1 MTINNL
7 LIIIPAYNEGKNL
20 IELLKKIR
28 SENENWSIIIV
39 DDSESFETNKLIE
52 NYKEKKIY
60 YIKRNLKMGRGSAV
74 RFGFEYSKKNKFDY
88 ILEMDADLSHNPSEI
103 KLLLNKLISKKHDL
117 VIGSR
122 YLKNSKIIGWPIKR
136 RIFSKLSNFL
146 AKFLF
151 GFGLTDY
158 TNGFRVY
165 SADAINE
172 LIKYPIENNGF
183 MYLTETFTILKKK
196 NFKISEQATVFI
208 NRKKGSSSLKLSEIL
223 SSFLGIIKLK
233 LKKL

>member
-1 MTINNL
+1 MNNL

-20 IELLKKIR
+20 IELLKKIK
-28 SENENWSIIIV
+28 SENDNWNIIII
-39 DDSESFETNKLIE
+39 DDSENFETNKLIE
-52 NYKEKKIY
+52 NYKEKKIH
-60 YIKRNLKMGRGSAV
+60 YIKRNIKMGRGSAV

-103 KLLLNKLISKKHDL
+103 KLLLNKLISKKYDL

-136 RIFSKLSNFL
+136 RIFSKLSNFF

-165 SADAINE
+165 NSKAINE

-208 NRKKGSSSLKLSEIL
+208 NRKKGSSSLRLSEIL
-223 SSFLGIIKLK
+223 KSFVGIIKLK

>member
-1 MTINNL
+1 MNNL

-28 SENENWSIIIV
+28 SENGNWSIIIV
-39 DDSESFETNKLIE
+39 DDSENFETNKLIE
-52 NYKEKKIY
+52 NYNEKKIY

-165 SADAINE
+165 NADAINE

-208 NRKKGSSSLKLSEIL
+208 NRKKGSSTLRLSEIL
-223 SSFLGIIKLK
+223 RSLIGIIKLK

>member
-1 MTINNL
+1 MNNL

-39 DDSESFETNKLIE
+39 DDSESLETNKLIE

-60 YIKRNLKMGRGSAV
+60 YIKRDLKMGRGSAV

-88 ILEMDADLSHNPSEI
+88 VLEMDADLSHNPFEI

-146 AKFLF
+146 AKCLF

-165 SADAINE
+165 NADAINE
-172 LIKYPIENNGF
+172 LIKYPIENKGF

-208 NRKKGSSSLKLSEIL
+208 NRKKGSSTLRLSEIL
-223 SSFLGIIKLK
+223 RSLVGIIKLK

>member
-1 MTINNL
+1 MNNL

-103 KLLLNKLISKKHDL
+103 KLLLNKLISKKYDL

-208 NRKKGSSSLKLSEIL
+208 NRKKGSSTLRLSEIL
-223 SSFLGIIKLK
+223 RSLVGIIKLK

>member
-1 MTINNL
+1 MNDL

-20 IELLKKIR
+20 IDLLKKIK
-28 SENENWSIIIV
+28 SENENWNIIIV
-39 DDSESFETNKLIE
+39 DDSENFETSKLIE
-52 NYKEKKIY
+52 NYKEKRIY
-60 YIKRNLKMGRGSAV
+60 YIKRNLKMGRGNAV

-88 ILEMDADLSHNPSEI
+88 ILEMDADLSHNPAEI
-103 KLLLNKLISKKHDL
+103 KLLLKKLISKKYDL

-122 YLKNSKIIGWPIKR
+122 YLKDSKIIGWPIKR
-136 RIFSKLSNFL
+136 RIFSKLSNVF
-146 AKFLF
+146 ARFLF

-165 SADAINE
+165 NASAINE

-196 NFKISEQATVFI
+196 NYKISEQATIFI
-208 NRKKGSSSLKLSEIL
+208 NRKKGSSSLRLSEIFR
-223 SSFLGIIKLK
+223 SFIGIIKLK

>member
-1 MTINNL
+1 MNNL

-28 SENENWSIIIV
+28 LENENWSIIIV

-88 ILEMDADLSHNPSEI
+88 VLEMDADLSHNPSEI
-103 KLLLNKLISKKHDL
+103 KLLLDKLISKKHDL

-122 YLKNSKIIGWPIKR
+122 YLKNSKIIGWPLKR

-165 SADAINE
+165 NADAINE

-208 NRKKGSSSLKLSEIL
+208 NRKKGSSSLRLSEIL
-223 SSFLGIIKLK
+223 RSLVGIIKLK

>member
-1 MTINNL
+1 MNNL

-20 IELLKKIR
+20 IELLQKIR

-39 DDSESFETNKLIE
+39 DDSESLETNKLIE

-60 YIKRNLKMGRGSAV
+60 YIKRDLKMGRGSAV

-88 ILEMDADLSHNPSEI
+88 VLEMDADLSHNPFEI

-165 SADAINE
+165 NADAINE

-196 NFKISEQATVFI
+196 NYKISEQATIFI
-208 NRKKGSSSLKLSEIL
+208 NRKKGSSTLRLSEIL
-223 SSFLGIIKLK
+223 RSLVGIIKLK

>member
-1 MTINNL
+1 MNNL

-20 IELLKKIR
+20 IELLKKIK
-28 SENENWSIIIV
+28 SENDNWNIIII
-39 DDSESFETNKLIE
+39 DDSENFETNKLIE

-103 KLLLNKLISKKHDL
+103 KLLLNKLISKKYDL

-136 RIFSKLSNFL
+136 RIFSKLSNFF

-165 SADAINE
+165 NSKAINE

-208 NRKKGSSSLKLSEIL
+208 NRKKGSSSLRLSEIL
-223 SSFLGIIKLK
+223 KSFVGIIKLK

>member
-1 MTINNL
+1 MNNL

-20 IELLKKIR
+20 IDLLKKIKA
-28 SENENWSIIIV
+28 ENENWSIIIV
-39 DDSESFETNKLIE
+39 DDSESFETDKLIK

-60 YIKRNLKMGRGSAV
+60 YIKRNLKMGRGNAV
-74 RFGFEYSKKNKFDY
+74 RFGFEYSQKNKFDY
-88 ILEMDADLSHNPSEI
+88 VVEMDADLSHNPAEI
-103 KLLLNKLISKKHDL
+103 KTLLKKLMSKKYDL

-122 YLKNSKIIGWPIKR
+122 YLKDSKIIGWPIKR
-136 RIFSKLSNFL
+136 RIFSKLSNFF
-146 AKFLF
+146 ARFLF
-151 GFGLTDY
+151 GFGLSDY

-165 SADAINE
+165 SANAINE

-196 NFKISEQATVFI
+196 NFRITEEATIFI
-208 NRKKGSSSLKLSEIL
+208 NRKKGSSSLRLPEIL
-223 SSFLGIIKLK
+223 RSFIGIIKLK

>member
-1 MTINNL
+1 MNNL

-20 IELLKKIR
+20 IELLKKIK
-28 SENENWSIIIV
+28 SENDNWNIIII
-39 DDSESFETNKLIE
+39 DDSENFETNKLIE

-103 KLLLNKLISKKHDL
+103 KLLLNNLISKKYDL

-136 RIFSKLSNFL
+136 RIFSKLSNFF

-151 GFGLTDY
+151 GFELTDY

-165 SADAINE
+165 NSKAINE
-172 LIKYPIENNGF
+172 LIKHPIENNGF

-208 NRKKGSSSLKLSEIL
+208 NRKKGSSSLRLSEIL
-223 SSFLGIIKLK
+223 KSFVGIIKLK

>member
-1 MTINNL
+1 MNNL

-20 IELLKKIR
+20 IELLKKIK

-39 DDSESFETNKLIE
+39 DDSENFETNKLIE
-52 NYKEKKIY
+52 NYKEKKIH
-60 YIKRNLKMGRGSAV
+60 YIKRNIKMGRGSAV

-103 KLLLNKLISKKHDL
+103 KLLLNKLIIKKYDL

-136 RIFSKLSNFL
+136 RIFSKLSNFF

-165 SADAINE
+165 NAGAINE

-183 MYLTETFTILKKK
+183 MYLTETFTILKKRILRYLSMLP
-196 NFKISEQATVFI
+196 FLLIE
-208 NRKKGSSSLKLSEIL
+208 KKVQVH
-223 SSFLGIIKLK
+223 
-233 LKKL
+233 

>member
-1 MTINNL
+1 MNNL

-208 NRKKGSSSLKLSEIL
+208 NRKKGSSTLRLSEIL
-223 SSFLGIIKLK
+223 RSLVGIIKLK

>member
-1 MTINNL
+1 MNNL

-20 IELLKKIR
+20 IDLLKKIKA
-28 SENENWSIIIV
+28 ENENWSIIIV
-39 DDSESFETNKLIE
+39 DDSESFETDKLIK

-60 YIKRNLKMGRGSAV
+60 YIKRNLKMGRGNAV

-88 ILEMDADLSHNPSEI
+88 VVEMDADLSHNPAEI
-103 KLLLNKLISKKHDL
+103 KTLLKKLMSKKYDL

-122 YLKNSKIIGWPIKR
+122 YLKDSKIIGWPIKR
-136 RIFSKLSNFL
+136 RIFSKLSNFF
-146 AKFLF
+146 ARFLF
-151 GFGLTDY
+151 GYGLTDY

-165 SADAINE
+165 NASAINE

-183 MYLTETFTILKKK
+183 MYLTETFIILKRK

-208 NRKKGSSSLKLSEIL
+208 NRKKGSSSLKLSEIIRSL
-223 SSFLGIIKLK
+223 VGIIKLK

>member
-1 MTINNL
+1 MNNL

-20 IELLKKIR
+20 IELLKKIK
-28 SENENWSIIIV
+28 SENDNWNIIII
-39 DDSESFETNKLIE
+39 DDSENFETNELIE
-52 NYKEKKIY
+52 NYKEKKIN

-103 KLLLNKLISKKHDL
+103 KLLLNKLISKKYDL

-136 RIFSKLSNFL
+136 RIFSKLSNFF

-165 SADAINE
+165 NSKAINE
-172 LIKYPIENNGF
+172 LVKYPIENNGF

-208 NRKKGSSSLKLSEIL
+208 NRKKGSSSLRLSEIL
-223 SSFLGIIKLK
+223 KSFVGIIKLK

>member
-1 MTINNL
+1 MNNL

-20 IELLKKIR
+20 IELLKKIK

-39 DDSESFETNKLIE
+39 DDSENFETNKLIE
-52 NYKEKKIY
+52 NYKEKKIH
-60 YIKRNLKMGRGSAV
+60 YIKRNIKMGRGSAV

-103 KLLLNKLISKKHDL
+103 KLLLNKLIIKKYDL

-136 RIFSKLSNFL
+136 RIFSKLSNFF

-165 SADAINE
+165 NANAINE
-172 LIKYPIENNGF
+172 LLKYPIENNGF

-196 NFKISEQATVFI
+196 NFKISEKATVFI
-208 NRKKGSSSLKLSEIL
+208 NRKKGSSSLRLPEIL
-223 SSFLGIIKLK
+223 RSFIGIIKLK

>member
-1 MTINNL
+1 MNNL

-39 DDSESFETNKLIE
+39 DDSESFKTNKLIE

-103 KLLLNKLISKKHDL
+103 KLLLNKLISKKYDL

-196 NFKISEQATVFI
+196 NYKISEQATIFI
-208 NRKKGSSSLKLSEIL
+208 NRKKGSSTLRLSEIL
-223 SSFLGIIKLK
+223 RSLVGIIKLK

>member
-1 MTINNL
+1 MNNL

-20 IELLKKIR
+20 IDLLKKIKA
-28 SENENWSIIIV
+28 ENENWSIIIV
-39 DDSESFETNKLIE
+39 DDSESFEADKLIE

-60 YIKRNLKMGRGSAV
+60 YVKRNLKMGRGNAV

-88 ILEMDADLSHNPSEI
+88 VIEMDADLSHNPAEI
-103 KLLLNKLISKKHDL
+103 KHLLKRLISKKYDL

-122 YLKNSKIIGWPIKR
+122 YLKDSKIIGWPIKR

-165 SADAINE
+165 NADAINE

-196 NFKISEQATVFI
+196 NFKISEQSTVFI
-208 NRKKGSSSLKLSEIL
+208 NRNKGSSSLRLSEIL
-223 SSFLGIIKLK
+223 RSLVGIIKLK

>member
-1 MTINNL
+1 MNNL

-20 IELLKKIR
+20 IELLKKIK
-28 SENENWSIIIV
+28 SENDNWNIIII
-39 DDSESFETNKLIE
+39 DDSENFETNKLIE

-103 KLLLNKLISKKHDL
+103 KLLLNKLISKKYDL

-136 RIFSKLSNFL
+136 RIFSKLSNFF
-146 AKFLF
+146 ARFLF

-165 SADAINE
+165 NSKAINE

-208 NRKKGSSSLKLSEIL
+208 NRKKGSSSLRLSEIL
-223 SSFLGIIKLK
+223 RSFVGIIKLK
-233 LKKL
+233 LKRL

>member
-20 IELLKKIR
+20 IELLKKIK

-39 DDSESFETNKLIE
+39 DDSDNFETKKLIE
-52 NYKEKKIY
+52 NYKLKKIR

-88 ILEMDADLSHNPSEI
+88 ILEMDADLSHNPFEI
-103 KLLLNKLISKKHDL
+103 KLLLNNLISKKHDL

-136 RIFSKLSNFL
+136 RIFSKLSNFF

-151 GFGLTDY
+151 GFKLTDY

-165 SADAINE
+165 NANAINE

>member
-1 MTINNL
+1 MNNL

-20 IELLKKIR
+20 IELLKKIK
-28 SENENWSIIIV
+28 SENENWNIIII
-39 DDSESFETNKLIE
+39 DDSENFETNKLID

-103 KLLLNKLISKKHDL
+103 KLLLNKLISKKYDL

-136 RIFSKLSNFL
+136 RIFSKLSNFF

-151 GFGLTDY
+151 GFGVTDY

-165 SADAINE
+165 NSKAINE
-172 LIKYPIENNGF
+172 LIKYPIENSGF

-208 NRKKGSSSLKLSEIL
+208 NRKKGSSSLRLSEIL
-223 SSFLGIIKLK
+223 RSFLGIIKLK

>member
-1 MTINNL
+1 MNNL

-20 IELLKKIR
+20 IELLKKIK

-39 DDSESFETNKLIE
+39 DDSDNFETKKLIE
-52 NYKEKKIY
+52 NYKLKKIR

-88 ILEMDADLSHNPSEI
+88 ILEMDADLSHNPFEI
-103 KLLLNKLISKKHDL
+103 KLLLNNLISKKHDL

-136 RIFSKLSNFL
+136 RIFSKLSNFF

-151 GFGLTDY
+151 GFKLTDY

-165 SADAINE
+165 NANAINE

>member
-1 MTINNL
+1 
-7 LIIIPAYNEGKNL
+7 
-20 IELLKKIR
+20 
-28 SENENWSIIIV
+28 
-39 DDSESFETNKLIE
+39 
-52 NYKEKKIY
+52 
-60 YIKRNLKMGRGSAV
+60 MGRGSAV

-88 ILEMDADLSHNPSEI
+88 ILEMDADLSHNPFEI
-103 KLLLNKLISKKHDL
+103 KLLLNNLISKKHDL

-136 RIFSKLSNFL
+136 RIFSKLSNFF

-151 GFGLTDY
+151 GFKLTDY

-165 SADAINE
+165 NANAINE

>member
-1 MTINNL
+1 MNNL

-20 IELLKKIR
+20 IELLKKIK
-28 SENENWSIIIV
+28 SENDNWNIIII
-39 DDSESFETNKLIE
+39 DDSENFETNKLIE
-52 NYKEKKIY
+52 NYKEKKIN

-74 RFGFEYSKKNKFDY
+74 RYGFEYSKKNKFDY

-103 KLLLNKLISKKHDL
+103 KLLLNKLISKKYDL

-136 RIFSKLSNFL
+136 RIFSKLSNFF

-165 SADAINE
+165 NSKAINE
-172 LIKYPIENNGF
+172 LVKYPIENNGF

-208 NRKKGSSSLKLSEIL
+208 NRKKGSSSLRLSEIL
-223 SSFLGIIKLK
+223 KSFVGIIKLK

>member
-1 MTINNL
+1 MNNL

-20 IELLKKIR
+20 IDLLKKIKA
-28 SENENWSIIIV
+28 ENENWSIIIV
-39 DDSESFETNKLIE
+39 DDSESGEADKLIE

-60 YIKRNLKMGRGSAV
+60 YIKRNLKMGRGNAV

-88 ILEMDADLSHNPSEI
+88 VIEMDADLSHNPAEI
-103 KLLLNKLISKKHDL
+103 KPLLTKLISKKYDL

-122 YLKNSKIIGWPIKR
+122 YLKDSKIIGWPIKR
-136 RIFSKLSNFL
+136 RIFSKLSNFF
-146 AKFLF
+146 ARFLF

-165 SADAINE
+165 NANAINE
-172 LIKYPIENNGF
+172 LVKHPIENNGF

-196 NFKISEQATVFI
+196 NFRISEQATIFI
-208 NRKKGSSSLKLSEIL
+208 NRKKGSSSLRLSEIL
-223 SSFLGIIKLK
+223 RSLVGIIKLK

>member
-1 MTINNL
+1 MNNL

-20 IELLKKIR
+20 IELLKKIK
-28 SENENWSIIIV
+28 SENDNWNIIII
-39 DDSESFETNKLIE
+39 DDSENFETNKLIE

-103 KLLLNKLISKKHDL
+103 KLLLNNLISKKYDL

-136 RIFSKLSNFL
+136 RIFSKLSNFF
-146 AKFLF
+146 ARFLF

-165 SADAINE
+165 NSKAINE

-196 NFKISEQATVFI
+196 NFKISEQATVFT
-208 NRKKGSSSLKLSEIL
+208 NRKKGSSSLRLSEIL
-223 SSFLGIIKLK
+223 KSFVGIIKLK

>member
-1 MTINNL
+1 MNDL

-20 IELLKKIR
+20 IDLLKKIK
-28 SENENWSIIIV
+28 SENENWNIIIV
-39 DDSESFETNKLIE
+39 DDSENFETGKLIE
-52 NYKEKKIY
+52 NYKEKRIY
-60 YIKRNLKMGRGSAV
+60 YIKRNLKMGRGNAV

-88 ILEMDADLSHNPSEI
+88 ILEMDADLSHNPAEI
-103 KLLLNKLISKKHDL
+103 KLLLKKLISKKYDL

-122 YLKNSKIIGWPIKR
+122 YLKDSKIIGWPIKR
-136 RIFSKLSNFL
+136 RIFSKLSNFF
-146 AKFLF
+146 ARFLF

-165 SADAINE
+165 NASAINE

-196 NFKISEQATVFI
+196 NYKICEQATIFI
-208 NRKKGSSSLKLSEIL
+208 NRKKGSSSLRLSEVL
-223 SSFLGIIKLK
+223 RSFIGIIKLK

>member
-1 MTINNL
+1 MNNL

-20 IELLKKIR
+20 IDLLKKIKA
-28 SENENWSIIIV
+28 ENENWSIIIV
-39 DDSESFETNKLIE
+39 DDSESCEADKLIE

-60 YIKRNLKMGRGSAV
+60 YIKRNLKMGRGNAV

-88 ILEMDADLSHNPSEI
+88 VIEMDADLSHNPAEI
-103 KLLLNKLISKKHDL
+103 KPLLKKLISKQYDL

-122 YLKNSKIIGWPIKR
+122 YLKDSKIIGWPIKR
-136 RIFSKLSNFL
+136 RIFSKLSNFFARL
-146 AKFLF
+146 LF

-165 SADAINE
+165 NASAINE

-196 NFKISEQATVFI
+196 NFRISEQATIFI
-208 NRKKGSSSLKLSEIL
+208 NRKKGSSSLRLSEIIR
-223 SSFLGIIKLK
+223 SFLGIIQLK